1 MKYSIKYKDS
11 LGFNKFKQIT
21 ATSRKEAMEKF
32 NKLSRGINAEIKEII
47 ELKDSEAELMPIA
60 SSNSIE
66 LSKYDE
72 ISDML
77 KNTNRILYEQLKK
90 VKEVDINKKQEA
102 LIEISKT
109 NSLAGIAKTLVQSIS
124 MGIMIDK
131 SKEDS

>member
-47 ELKDSEAELMPIA
+47 ELKDSETELMPIA

-124 MGIMIDK
+124 MGIRIDK